1 MKVAE
6 KLYPLRERRGRGGSD
21 MAIMFD
27 GNFFLAVIAST
38 ILSFVIGGIWYA
50 GPVFGKA
57 WMAALGK
64 TEADKEAMRKQ
75 APKGFVAGLVGA
87 FIASFVL
94 ALFLEY
100 GRQANVGLP
109 AGVLGGLVVGFLVW
123 FGFLLTTGVS
133 VAIFVV
139 RPCRLLGI
147 IRGFDIE
154 SELLRCAICG

>member
-21 MAIMFD
+21 IAIMFD

-100 GRQANVGLP
+100 GRSEEHTSELQSLTN
-109 AGVLGGLVVGFLVW
+109 LV
-123 FGFLLTTGVS
+123 
-133 VAIFVV
+133 
-139 RPCRLLGI
+139 CRL
-147 IRGFDIE
+147 
-154 SELLRCAICG
+154 